1 MVMIRFKRSHSVEI
15 NRPAKQVMSH
25 VVEPK
30 NFLPSRLAAVLAPG
44 QLIFESIS
52 GFGGNF
58 SEFTHRWTSH
68 AMDEPKEVVASGFI
82 DWCDVD
88 GLLIKPFPPEVW
100 TIETD
105 GLSDGLK
112 EPDVTGQV
120 SLTFEAEDIEKGW
133 GHFGKWSQLT
143 VTVWNPARRSRPTEE
158 TLERMD
164 AAADSWLGLY
174 KERIEEED
182 ETE

>member
-88 GLLIKPFPPEVW
+88 GLLIKPFPLP
-100 TIETD
+100 ISNI
-105 GLSDGLK
+105 LSSFFIYVFIHINLLFNKNLK
-112 EPDVTGQV
+112 
-120 SLTFEAEDIEKGW
+120 F
-133 GHFGKWSQLT
+133 
-143 VTVWNPARRSRPTEE
+143 
-158 TLERMD
+158 
-164 AAADSWLGLY
+164 
-174 KERIEEED
+174 
-182 ETE
+182 